1 MCSNARGISL
11 SKFIL
16 GRSKSTNLKKFK
28 SSNSD
33 VCRSYHP
40 LGLGSRADVIRISPI
55 VSQSATSPIYTNL
68 HISRQFPGR
77 YFSSK
82 ETDSSEP
89 PSRQGFIEYEQDF
102 FGEPVSFLGEHDHEN
117 ENEYLGIK
125 IESNAPNTSA
135 KIKLQTEAM
144 VAFDTHVIQ
153 MLSKGRASSDG
164 GDEFGLSIKA
174 SHSSAITWAELIRHA
189 SSWCRPVNEDGASA
203 KRICDAPL
211 LVHAAFSPLLVAG
224 GAAYLM
230 NLDQKYFK
238 LKGKNSICVMVQA
251 AIDRRNDERLSRRE
265 MLHLWA
271 MHYLF
276 LNEHEKALNT
286 LAQLLESCPGDAL
299 GLSLALDL
307 AQVLGDK
314 KAALR

>member
-1 MCSNARGISL
+1 M
-11 SKFIL
+11 
-16 GRSKSTNLKKFK
+16 
-28 SSNSD
+28 
-33 VCRSYHP
+33 
-40 LGLGSRADVIRISPI
+40 IRISPKET
-55 VSQSATSPIYTNL
+55 QSSTSPIYTNL
-68 HISRQFPGR
+68 HRSRQFPGR

-82 ETDSSEP
+82 ETALSEP

-102 FGEPVSFLGEHDHEN
+102 FGEPVSFLGEHDHENEN

-238 LKGKNSICVMVQA
+238 LKGKNSICGMVQA

-286 LAQLLESCPGDAL
+286 LGQLLESCPGDAL